1 MCTAECSQS
10 LQLKECNYV
19 TVELSLFFDALPWKQ
34 ESFDPEKIECAERVS
49 NDTKEYCR
57 SLCRVP
63 CKQSTYETTMDS
75 STWPRRAKVSEE
87 EELGKWRRRTFFEIT
102 NNLAH
107 VRAYFTSMEDTTL
120 KHSPKYQALE
130 MFSHIGGYVGIWL
143 GISLLALCEFIE
155 GAIRVISFILS
166 QRKKKKERSKSK
178 MATSGQST
186 QHTKKKQ
193 SLTNQNIKH

>member
-1 MCTAECSQS
+1 
-10 LQLKECNYV
+10 
-19 TVELSLFFDALPWKQ
+19 
-34 ESFDPEKIECAERVS
+34 
-49 NDTKEYCR
+49 
-57 SLCRVP
+57 
-63 CKQSTYETTMDS
+63 
-75 STWPRRAKVSEE
+75 
-87 EELGKWRRRTFFEIT
+87 
-102 NNLAH
+102 
-107 VRAYFTSMEDTTL
+107 MEDTTL

-166 QRKKKKERSKSK
+166 QRKKKKEHSKSK